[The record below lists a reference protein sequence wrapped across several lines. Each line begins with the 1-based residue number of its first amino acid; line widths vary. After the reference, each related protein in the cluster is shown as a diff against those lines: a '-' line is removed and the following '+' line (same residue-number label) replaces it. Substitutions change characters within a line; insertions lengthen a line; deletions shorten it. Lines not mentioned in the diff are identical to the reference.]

1 MPKCMAFLFG
11 CSKRQEKLK
20 VRFGFLFAGG
30 SVRTHGN
37 KSLFAG
43 GSVRTYGNKS
53 LFAGGSVRTYGYK
66 SLFAGGSVR
75 THGNKSLFAGGSVC
89 HPSQA
94 IRRVK
99 VFGFES
105 DGSKIVFQLGDFS
118 QFEKVFAHDVALAP
132 SRQCYYCKAKRQHVL
147 KQP

>member
-30 SVRTHGN
+30 SVRT
-37 KSLFAG
+37 
-43 GSVRTYGNKS
+43 Y
-53 LFAGGSVRTYGYK
+53 
-66 SLFAGGSVR
+66 
-75 THGNKSLFAGGSVC
+75 GNKSLFAGGSVC